1 MSPHKFRQ
9 FLASQKK
16 EQDEKEVINW
26 IEVKERWQMAA
37 DEFVAEIK
45 RLLDEFASDIE
56 IKQSEIEITEEELGC
71 YKVPKLEVILPNAK
85 QNIEFIPIGTNLIA
99 AHGRFDMEGVA
110 GKIKWVLVPENA
122 DKPMVS
128 VRIQSKETHSDTTE
142 MASKLVWKLATP
154 PPHIRY
160 LPLNQETLLEAIMEV
175 SNG

>member
-9 FLASQKK
+9 FLASQK
-16 EQDEKEVINW
+16 EAQDEKEVINW
-26 IEVKERWQMAA
+26 TEVKESWQAA
-37 DEFVAEIK
+37 ANEFVAEIK
-45 RLLDEFASDIE
+45 ILLDEFASDIE

-85 QNIEFIPIGTNLIA
+85 QNIEFTPIGTNLIA

-122 DKPMVS
+122 DKPMIS
-128 VRIQSKETHSDTTE
+128 VRIKSKEIHSDTTE
-142 MASKLVWKLATP
+142 TASKLVWKLATP